1 MSYRNPTKL
10 QYVNFKKP
18 STGTGKGLEAEYA
31 TYNQKLRETADAN
44 KKANRDI
51 KIKND
56 LANASAQA
64 NFASEIQDNSSYID
78 QNSLNLIAGN
88 SFDKYYESKTRLEQ
102 STENYENFDDDGN
115 LLYSYESDLQ
125 IVKDLGKFT
134 ETLTQQQAALQY
146 ASENFTSLGTGD
158 GKVLTDNLDPMFE
171 LLRNI
176 GNPGYDGYNAKY
188 VMESSKGKAP
198 QLGIRLTGNRV
209 REINETRGEKG
220 DQFTILPGELQAL
233 LNNADGDPNDFGYY
247 RKNGSYVADISK
259 ELETSGVV
267 KSGEIQSAYKTEGER
282 ISKVLPNGSTQYY
295 DVSVLNHEKLN
306 QTIDPKAQAQVAA
319 AANYGESS
327 LSTMIRQYA
336 DVDADGNYYIQ
347 PLVWDNNKNKYVH
360 SGKRIEFGDGWDND
374 YDPANDAYTK
384 TYGFNPQTLKNVQE
398 LVKTRSLEK
407 IGANMDPIRTKA
419 GQPVKPSTPSSP
431 GNKSTAGERAIA
443 NQRSVVDKTLAQ
455 VYGVTIEE
463 DGSFTLSGENPL
475 IEEVKNQKAAIAA
488 TKPTVVTEQKTKLQ
502 TGKEITAVSTTP
514 LSDKDIEKRAQ
525 HEVLQPIIANLNGVG
540 GNVWSLNDQN
550 QLVITS
556 PTTWKKEYEYEDVDG
571 ERVEVLDKNGVQ
583 KVHLVEVPAE
593 ERIFKTPIDV
603 NKPETFEKVL
613 QEAYNFIGSGL
624 AQDVGEETTSGD
636 PLLIR

>member
-18 STGTGKGLEAEYA
+18 STGTGKGLEAQYA

-44 KKANRDI
+44 KKANRTI

-64 NFASEIQDNSSYID
+64 DFASEIQDDSSYID

-188 VMESSKGKAP
+188 IMESSKGKAP

-233 LNNADGDPNDFGYY
+233 LNNADGDPNDLGYY
-247 RKNGSYVADISK
+247 RKNGSYVTDISK
-259 ELETSGVV
+259 ELETGGVV
-267 KSGEIQSAYKTEGER
+267 KAGEIQSAYKTEGQR

-306 QTIDPKAQAQVAA
+306 QTIDPKAKAQVAS

-336 DVDADGNYYIQ
+336 DEDADGNYYVE
-347 PLVWDNNKNKYVH
+347 PLAWDNNKNKYVK
-360 SGKRIEFGDGWDND
+360 SGQRIEFGDGWDND

-419 GQPVKPSTPSSP
+419 GQPVKPSTPSST
-431 GNKSTAGERAIA
+431 GSKSTAGERAIA
-443 NQRSVVDKTLAQ
+443 GQRSVVDKALAQ

-475 IEEVKNQKAAIAA
+475 IEEAKSLYQNQFDKAPSLEKARE
-488 TKPTVVTEQKTKLQ
+488 KQDKFKTKQGIYRDLL
-502 TGKEITAVSTTP
+502 EPI
-514 LSDKDIEKRAQ
+514 LS
-525 HEVLQPIIANLNGVG
+525 NLNGVG
-540 GNVWSLNDQN
+540 GNTWSLNDQN
-550 QLVITS
+550 KLVITS
-556 PTTWKKEYEYEDVDG
+556 PTTWKTEYEYKEEKG
-571 ERVEVLDKNGVQ
+571 EQVRVLDKNGVPNVQ
-583 KVHLVEVPAE
+583 LVEVPAK
-593 ERIFKTPIDV
+593 ERIFKTPVDI

-624 AQDVGEETTSGD
+624 AQGAGEALTAEELYKKYGQQQN
-636 PLLIR
+636 

>member
-18 STGTGKGLEAEYA
+18 STGTGKGLEAQYA

-44 KKANRDI
+44 KKANRTI

-64 NFASEIQDNSSYID
+64 DFASEIQDDSSYID

-188 VMESSKGKAP
+188 IMESSKGKAP

-233 LNNADGDPNDFGYY
+233 LNNADGDPNDLGYY
-247 RKNGSYVADISK
+247 RKNGSYVTDISK
-259 ELETSGVV
+259 ELETGGVV
-267 KSGEIQSAYKTEGER
+267 KAGEIQSAYKTEGQR

-306 QTIDPKAQAQVAA
+306 QTIDPKAKAQVAS

-336 DVDADGNYYIQ
+336 DEDADGNYYVE
-347 PLVWDNNKNKYVH
+347 PLAWDNNKNKYVK
-360 SGKRIEFGDGWDND
+360 SGQRIEFGDGWDND

-419 GQPVKPSTPSSP
+419 GQPVKPSTPSST
-431 GNKSTAGERAIA
+431 GSKSTAGERAIA
-443 NQRSVVDKTLAQ
+443 NQRSVVDKALAQ

-475 IEEVKNQKAAIAA
+475 IEEAKSLYQNQFDKAPSLEKARE
-488 TKPTVVTEQKTKLQ
+488 KQDKFKTKQGIYREL
-502 TGKEITAVSTTP
+502 
-514 LSDKDIEKRAQ
+514 IE
-525 HEVLQPIIANLNGVG
+525 PIISNLNGVG
-540 GNVWSLNDQN
+540 GDVWSLNDQN

-556 PTTWKKEYEYEDVDG
+556 PTTWKKEYEYEEENGEQVKVIGNDG
-571 ERVEVLDKNGVQ
+571 LPKF
-583 KVHLVEVPAE
+583 KLIEVPTK
-593 ERIFKTPIDV
+593 ERTFKTPVDI

-624 AQDVGEETTSGD
+624 AQDVGEARTPEE
-636 PLLIR
+636 LIQKYRIKNN